1 MKTDL
6 TAPHFTDEAAALAHY
21 EAIRW
26 PNGVHCLHCGSV
38 NVIRMKGKTTRPGLH
53 NCRDCRKPF
62 RATMGTIYEKSHIPL
77 HKWLL
82 ATHIMCASKKG
93 VSAHQLWRMLGFG
106 SYKTAWFMAHRIR
119 EAMKDTSG
127 DKFGGGFGGVEADET
142 LVGIDPR
149 FEPKHDGK
157 WAYHSGSYNRVMTLI
172 DRDTGRARSIVM
184 TEFSVEEVQRLLNE
198 NVAKEAYLLTDEA
211 AVYHKPGRE
220 FTFHGTTNH
229 NNGEYVSKEAP
240 WVHTNTVE
248 GYYSVFK
255 RGMKGVYQHCGRQH
269 LHRYTAEFDFRYS
282 NRAALGVDDN
292 TRTERALKGTVGRRL
307 TYHPPMRREYT
318 QTEA

>member
-6 TAPHFTDEAAALAHY
+6 TAPHFTDEEAARAHY

-26 PNGVHCLHCGSV
+26 PDGPHCLHCGSL
-38 NVIRMKGKTTRPGLH
+38 NVIRMQGKSHRPGLF

-62 RATMGTIYEKSHIPL
+62 TATMGTIYEKSKIPL

-82 ATHIMCASKKG
+82 ATHILCASKKG

-119 EAMKDTSG
+119 EAMKERDG
-127 DKFGGGFGGVEADET
+127 GVFGGNFGGVEADET
-142 LVGIDPR
+142 MQGMDPR
-149 FEPKHDGK
+149 KDNFHTNKGG
-157 WAYHSGSYNRVMTLI
+157 AQMNRVMTLI
-172 DRDTGRARSIVM
+172 DRDTGRARSFVM
-184 TEFSVEEVQRLLNE
+184 SEFGAEEVQRILNE

-211 AVYHKPGRE
+211 SVYTLAGKKQ
-220 FTFHGTTNH
+220 TFHGTTNH
-229 NNGEYVSKEAP
+229 KAGEYVSPEVP

-269 LHRYTAEFDFRYS
+269 LHRYCIESDFRYS

-292 TRTERALKGTVGRRL
+292 QRAENALKGTVGRRL
-307 TYHPPMRREYT
+307 TYHPLVRRE
-318 QTEA
+318 EAEAPA